1 MADTTKVAYTCAPR
15 NEFLALRGINNEM
28 GAQMIQVAART
39 DTNVT
44 KTGTLGWYDLGI
56 VTTAVDVTEGY
67 ESFSTE
73 VGAISK
79 VLSENQIGRKPTA
92 QFTYMNATHL
102 GKLLATG
109 TVATVSEPT
118 VPITSD
124 IDEASPFATH
134 RKVKLTA
141 VTGFLAGQ
149 TIGIVTGGA
158 SGYTA
163 REEFVTIKSV
173 DATNKIIYLEDVLS
187 QLPLDAAVVRVI
199 EKIVYSAEGCN
210 LNEDFQYRIVKH
222 VNSNESVEVM
232 NFGDAMRK
240 NIDGK
245 KNKDGKSPAE
255 YGFLLSIIGEPVETA
270 TAGEY
275 EYHYYENTVIYK
287 TA

>member
-1 MADTTKVAYTCAPR
+1 MADSTKVAYTCAPR

-56 VTTAVDVTEGY
+56 VTSAVDVTEGY

-109 TVATVSEPT
+109 TVATISEPSS
-118 VPITSD
+118 PITDD
-124 IDEASPFATH
+124 IDETAPFATH
-134 RKVKLTA
+134 RKIKVTSS
-141 VTGFLAGQ
+141 TGFLAGQ
-149 TIGIVTGGA
+149 TIGIVTGGG

-173 DATNKIIYLEDVLS
+173 DTTNHIIYLEDVLS